1 MIYRKEVDCDTA
13 VWLLYPSEERH
24 TPYKRSALTLLIED
38 TSEEA
43 VRRLLEEEGLADFA
57 RQNDVILA
65 IPLAPAEGWQP
76 TAAHLDRL
84 ARIHGS
90 ISRPDNEPVKFNS
103 QGIPL
108 LESMLSEYHPMNDV
122 RYYAG
127 VGTGATLALTLAAC
141 RPELTAAVL
150 AVDGSLPEALPEE
163 ASGAPVPV
171 MLLGRAAEAR
181 GYFDR
186 ANHAEP
192 AGDGLDA
199 CPVNPSQMV
208 LHDSRPAHL
217 DTETIARAWETL
229 FRRVRRTNTGAR
241 GDVEPRTCLESCGF
255 EQVVDEI
262 LLPDGLKHTWFIH
275 VPASVRDNPGEKAP
289 LVMFFH
295 GGSDNPE
302 EAAEMSKLHELG
314 EREGFITVYPWGTNR
329 CGWNIN
335 LVENEEDDEAY
346 TLQLID
352 YLIAHYPVDPGRV
365 YLSGFSNGAGHALMM
380 GMMHPDVI
388 AAIFPIDSNW
398 PGMRIGPSDISP
410 EDVPAFRRA
419 MEKKKEKDYRM
430 PVWYTY
436 GTREPSYP
444 VYRGCSQ
451 QHQYD
456 FYKWFNRIPVRETP
470 PQCAPDPC
478 GCGVPGDVQLH
489 LAPSGRHPHHQ
500 YDVQRF
506 FSEDDVPVN
515 LYNYVIMR
523 DKGHEVAQMDPELG
537 WRYVRHFRREK
548 DGSLTL
554 IP

>member
-1 MIYRKEVDCDTA
+1 MIHYKELDRDTA
-13 VWLLYPSEERH
+13 VWLFYPGEERR
-24 TPYKRSALTLLIED
+24 TPYKRSALTLLVED
-38 TSEEA
+38 TSREGI
-43 VRRLLEEEGLADFA
+43 RRLVEEEGLADFA
-57 RQNDVILA
+57 LRHDIILA
-65 IPLAPAEGWQP
+65 VPVAPREGWLP
-76 TAAHLDRL
+76 TAANLERL
-84 ARIHGS
+84 ARIHGG
-90 ISRPDNEPVKFNS
+90 ITKPENTPLQFNN
-103 QGIPL
+103 QGIPT
-108 LESMLSEYHPMNDV
+108 LESMMSEYHPMNDV

-127 VGTGATLALTLAAC
+127 EGAGATLALTLAAC

-150 AVDGSLPEALPEE
+150 AVDGALPETLPEE

-171 MLLGRAAEAR
+171 MLLGSAVNARA
-181 GYFDR
+181 YFDG
-186 ANHAEP
+186 ANHAQP
-192 AGDGLDA
+192 VNAGLDA
-199 CPVNPSQMV
+199 CPINPVQMV
-208 LHDSRPAHL
+208 VHDINSARL
-217 DTETIARAWETL
+217 DGETVERAWETL
-229 FRRVRRTNTGAR
+229 LRRVRRTNTGRR
-241 GDVEPRTCLESCGF
+241 GDVEPRMNLKACGF
-255 EQVVDEI
+255 EQVVEQT
-262 LLPDGLKHTWFIH
+262 LLPDGLKHTWFTH
-275 VPASVRDNPGEKAP
+275 VPSAVKENPGQKVP

-314 EREGFITVYPWGTNR
+314 EREGFITVYPWGANR
-329 CGWNIN
+329 CGWNIH
-335 LVENEEDDEAY
+335 LHDFEEDDEAY

-352 YLIAHYPVDPGRV
+352 YMIAHYPVDPGRV

-398 PGMRIGPSDISP
+398 PGARIGPTDTRP
-410 EDVPAFRRA
+410 EDVPAFCRA

-456 FYKWFNRIPVRETP
+456 FYKWFNHIPVRETP
-470 PQCAPDPC
+470 PQDAPDPC
-478 GCGVPGDVQLH
+478 GCGVPGDVRLH
-489 LAPSGRHPHHQ
+489 LAPSARHPHHQ

-506 FSEDDVPVN
+506 FSEDEAPMN